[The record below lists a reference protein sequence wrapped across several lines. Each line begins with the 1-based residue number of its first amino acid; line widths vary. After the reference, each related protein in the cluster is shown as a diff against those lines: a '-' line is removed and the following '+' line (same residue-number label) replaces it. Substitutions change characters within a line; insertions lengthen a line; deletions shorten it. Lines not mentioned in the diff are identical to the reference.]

1 MILSLALLLAPTSP
15 LPDAALPASAV
26 PPATIC
32 ARALQG
38 ADEPERLE
46 AWPKLE
52 DAALAKREVARLRK
66 ARTEEMGA
74 QAHAALVELGA
85 GCAPLLMTVV
95 EKEKGSEARARA
107 VAVLEL
113 VTDARHTRLIA
124 EGFTSRSASLRT
136 WSLGRTAAF
145 PDPRLQAAAE
155 SALTA
160 ARKRKAKK
168 GEEDELDAER
178 RAAALAATAS
188 GSLDGLPELTA
199 LARDDWGDWGSAVR
213 TALEGARGPE
223 ASAAVVATLAGER
236 RGTVA
241 GLRLLAGCGDA
252 SALAAVGQH
261 LDSSDN
267 SIRIEAINACRG
279 IVDGDPPLAR
289 LSAFEAI
296 EVAKKWK
303 GRL

>member
-124 EGFTSRSASLRT
+124 EGFTSRSASLRS
-136 WSLGRTAAF
+136 WSLARTAAF
-145 PDPRLQAAAE
+145 PDPELQAAAE
-155 SALTA
+155 SALAA

-168 GEEDELDAER
+168 GEEEELDAER

-188 GSLDGLPELTA
+188 GSLDGLPELTE

-236 RGTVA
+236 RATVA